1 MRYCHRI
8 PGLLI
13 RMIPNGYMGLS
24 LEDIIYNLLWMG
36 KGFWSARWRKGAY
49 KPTKG
54 VINAEYTFN
63 ADDHIVVAGL
73 KKDLLRLMDI

>member
-1 MRYCHRI
+1 
-8 PGLLI
+8 
-13 RMIPNGYMGLS
+13 
-24 LEDIIYNLLWMG
+24 MG